1 MNIQKTYSIPVVG
14 TYDIIVSGGGVAGVA
29 AAISAARQK
38 MKVLL
43 IEKQTILG
51 GLATSGLITYFVP
64 MCNGR
69 GIQIIKGMAEE
80 FLQLAT
86 SYGYDDIAP
95 ECITRN
101 PPLGTEKRLKS
112 HYDMGMFALALNK
125 LVSEHNIDI
134 CYDTIVT
141 DVLMN
146 GNTCSGVIVENKS
159 GKSYYQAKIVIDA
172 TGDADVLYKAGV
184 PCVQGKNYFTSV
196 MHSISLESCQKAVES
211 GNIGKAIKW
220 VYGGPASLSGNKHPS
235 DKPYFSGTNGQS
247 VTDFIQQN
255 QLYAFEKY
263 KNDDR
268 FSRAITTMP
277 GMAQFRT
284 TRHIA
289 GDYSLTISD
298 VYKHFEDSVAAICD
312 MEHRDYL
319 YELPYKC
326 LCRSDYPNLLAA
338 GRCISADGYAWDV
351 VRVIPPAIITGQVAG
366 LAASEAINQACC
378 VSQIDIRSLQEKLI
392 SQNVII
398 KFDDAWLPSD
408 FLPYKEDIDHI

>member
-1 MNIQKTYSIPVVG
+1 MNIQKTYNIPIVG
-14 TYDIIVSGGGVAGVA
+14 KYDVIVAGGGVAGVA
-29 AAISAARQK
+29 AAISAARHK
-38 MKVLL
+38 KKVLL
-43 IEKQTILG
+43 IEKQAFLG

-86 SYGYDDIAP
+86 EYGYDDISS
-95 ECITRN
+95 EWISRT
-101 PPLGTEKRLKS
+101 PPPGTEKRLKS
-112 HYDMGMFALALNK
+112 HYDMGIFALALNK
-125 LVSEHNIDI
+125 LVFDHNIDI

-141 DVLMN
+141 DVLMS
-146 GNTCSGVIVENKS
+146 GNVCSGIITENKS
-159 GKSYYQAKIVIDA
+159 GKSYYEAKIVIDA

-211 GNIGKAIKW
+211 RNIGKAIKW
-220 VYGGPASLSGNKHPS
+220 IYGGPASLSGNKHPS
-235 DKPYFSGTNGQS
+235 DKPYYAGTDGKDI
-247 VTDFIQQN
+247 TDFIQQN

-284 TRHIA
+284 TRHII
-289 GDYSLTISD
+289 GDYSLTVSD
-298 VYKHFEDSVAAICD
+298 VYKHFDDSIAAICD

-319 YELPYKC
+319 YELPYRC
-326 LCRSDYPNLLAA
+326 LFRADYPNLLAA
-338 GRCISADGYAWDV
+338 GRCVSADGYAWDV

-366 LAASEAINQACC
+366 IAASEAIDCSC
-378 VSQIDIRSLQEKLI
+378 GVSQIDIKQLQSIAVSE
-392 SQNVII
+392 NVIV
-398 KFDDAWLPSD
+398 KFDNSWLPSV
-408 FLPYKEDIDHI
+408 FAPYNENIDHN